1 MSQQLL
7 REITQA
13 QIKTD
18 APEMTAGDTVA
29 VHARI
34 VEGGKERV
42 QVFEGVVLKV
52 QGTGIGKTVTVR
64 KIFQGI
70 GVERVFMIN
79 SPRVAKFEVKRRGK
93 VRRSRIY
100 YFRERRGKSARIR
113 EVQQFHTKPKKG

>member
-113 EVQQFHTKPKKG
+113 EVQQFNTKPKKG

>member
-7 REITQA
+7 NEITAEQLN
-13 QIKTD
+13 KD
-18 APEMTAGDTVA
+18 LPEITSGDTVA
-29 VHARI
+29 VHAKI
-34 VEGGKERV
+34 IEGGKERV

-52 QGTGIGKTVTVR
+52 QGSGISKTVTVR

-70 GVERVFMIN
+70 GVERTFLLH
-79 SPRVAKFEVKRRGK
+79 SPRVAKFVVKRVGK

-113 EVQQFHTKPKKG
+113 EKSSIRG